1 MSYQNLFFVH
11 LPSTH
16 GNGTSGTIVDFVVL
30 LSVLVNN
37 IRRYIH
43 SYHLRKVI
51 PNIRFFYFPILM
63 LPSSGVKGGS

>member
-16 GNGTSGTIVDFVVL
+16 GNGTSGTVVDFVVL
-30 LSVLVNN
+30 LPVVINN
-37 IRRYIH
+37 H
-43 SYHLRKVI
+43 SYHLRKVNLESFYI
-51 PNIRFFYFPILM
+51 KNFYFPILM